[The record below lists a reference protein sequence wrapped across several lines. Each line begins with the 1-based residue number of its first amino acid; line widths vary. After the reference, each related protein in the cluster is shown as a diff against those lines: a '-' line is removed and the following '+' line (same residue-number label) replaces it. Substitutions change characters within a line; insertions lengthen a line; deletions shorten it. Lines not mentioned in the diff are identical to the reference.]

1 MTWTHH
7 RARVAAL
14 SRDRAEDDPELVEAR
29 QQLAEA
35 VQEDRVV
42 RAVDDPAQLARAAAI
57 VRAALA
63 RRRLTLDALTSP
75 QQNAP
80 DFPEAC

>member
-1 MTWTHH
+1 VTWTHH